1 MGKKDQ
7 HIVSFEK
14 RIASG
19 IKKCSEHF
27 DKINLK
33 LILGISGGPDSLSL
47 LYSLHKITQLHPK
60 LFTLYGAHMNHGLR
74 KFESEQDAKFVMS
87 TFENLKIPYY
97 IKNIDSKKIYD
108 QKKGSLEE
116 VMRYNRYSFFGEIS
130 NQINADMVVTAH
142 TADDQTETI
151 LMNLIRGTGLN
162 GLTGIQQISQKK
174 FENHSFILARPM
186 LEITSEETN
195 EYCKILGLNPRI
207 DKTNHSNRFTRNK
220 IRNEIIPSLEKI
232 NPGAKKNIRN
242 LSKIIGDEYK
252 FIKQITDTNFSS
264 ISRITKNQ
272 IIIDRNDFKKL
283 DLNIKRNIIIKTIET
298 LEFEFKNLQKIN
310 IENIINA
317 KTGTELK
324 PTENIMVFI
333 DKNELIFKKKS
344 RIKKENQLLG
354 QKITQTGITKI
365 QDWTIEITKQ
375 KLTTNHLVKYQK
387 EKSKNGTFAETF
399 DLDKIKFPI
408 YVRSR
413 LSGDKLQP
421 LGMKSTKK
429 LQDIFVDKGVPKRS
443 RDLIPIV
450 LSEEKLL
457 WIVGHQIAD
466 WSKITTNTKNL
477 LEIKFTKTH

>member
-1 MGKKDQ
+1 
-7 HIVSFEK
+7 
-14 RIASG
+14 
-19 IKKCSEHF
+19 
-27 DKINLK
+27 
-33 LILGISGGPDSLSL
+33 
-47 LYSLHKITQLHPK
+47 
-60 LFTLYGAHMNHGLR
+60 
-74 KFESEQDAKFVMS
+74 
-87 TFENLKIPYY
+87 
-97 IKNIDSKKIYD
+97 
-108 QKKGSLEE
+108 
-116 VMRYNRYSFFGEIS
+116 
-130 NQINADMVVTAH
+130 
-142 TADDQTETI
+142 
-151 LMNLIRGTGLN
+151 
-162 GLTGIQQISQKK
+162 
-174 FENHSFILARPM
+174 
-186 LEITSEETN
+186 
-195 EYCKILGLNPRI
+195 
-207 DKTNHSNRFTRNK
+207 
-220 IRNEIIPSLEKI
+220 
-232 NPGAKKNIRN
+232 
-242 LSKIIGDEYK
+242 
-252 FIKQITDTNFSS
+252 
-264 ISRITKNQ
+264 
-272 IIIDRNDFKKL
+272 
-283 DLNIKRNIIIKTIET
+283 
-298 LEFEFKNLQKIN
+298 
-310 IENIINA
+310 
-317 KTGTELK
+317 
-324 PTENIMVFI
+324 MVFI

-354 QKITQTGITKI
+354 QKITETGITKI